1 MKIYGMPRGAIR
13 SRLVKTAMAGDKT
26 IYVESGL
33 SWQAGDQIALP
44 STTMIWFE
52 KDFVKIKTY
61 DNDTGE
67 ITLEEPVNNYHWG
80 APVSTAAKYNGVD
93 MRGEVQLLTRNV
105 KI

>member
-1 MKIYGMPRGAIR
+1 MKLYGKPRGAIR
-13 SRLVKTAMAGDKT
+13 SRLLKTSLAGDQT
-26 IYVESGL
+26 IYVEPGL
-33 SWQAGDQIALP
+33 NWLPGDQIALP

-61 DNDTGE
+61 DNSNGE
-67 ITLEEPVNNYHWG
+67 ITLEEPLNHYHWG